1 MAYWPRGH
9 RLKSDKGQKVL
20 YMWCN
25 IIFVFLKKNCFWIYV
40 FVFWFDELKKLQE
53 VYDKDTFSRDDE
65 MGDADLDIKP
75 LLEALRMHLNDLPN
89 ETIIAS
95 VKPTRTN
102 CLAEESYITW
112 SKGEVIQNIVLRL
125 RNVVSG
131 EIEIQL
137 RWINVPGSKGLWN
150 GQLLATMGCYCNG
163 FCVIYWSCF
172 LFSLIIFSMHTFS
185 FLSNST
191 KRR

>member
-1 MAYWPRGH
+1 M
-9 RLKSDKGQKVL
+9 
-20 YMWCN
+20 
-25 IIFVFLKKNCFWIYV
+25 
-40 FVFWFDELKKLQE
+40 KKLQE

-137 RWINVPGSKGLWN
+137 RWINVPGSKGL
-150 GQLLATMGCYCNG
+150 
-163 FCVIYWSCF
+163 
-172 LFSLIIFSMHTFS
+172 
-185 FLSNST
+185 
-191 KRR
+191 